1 MVSRNDTNH
10 QVMIY
15 PKASFTSITMLIS
28 ADSLSK
34 TYGSKDIIRSASL
47 TIEKGE
53 SIGLV
58 GNNGAGKTTLIRML
72 MGELRPDSG
81 EVRLRTEKIGYLPQI
96 PDFSKDTKVKDVIG
110 APYGQLSKVL
120 RRVAELEA
128 IMTDQSGKD
137 IDWDIVSK
145 EYSDRQHEL
154 GQLKGR
160 YLSSF
165 STDALSELGL
175 PDGIMERR
183 MSELS
188 GGEVTKVMLGRVLV
202 QSRDTDV
209 LFLDEPT
216 SHLDVTT
223 MEWMEDYLVDLNGS
237 LVVVSHD
244 RYFLDKV
251 ATRILEMSGG
261 ELRSYNGSYSD
272 YISMKEIELFQRT
285 KEAQKNLS
293 ERQRQERIIAEQKRR
308 WGYLTT
314 FKTRKKLLERT
325 KVVEAPK
332 KDDDIRF
339 EIRTTK
345 RSGVNVIMAKEMAA
359 MRGDKVIIRVK
370 DIDLETGDKLGIF
383 GPNGSGKST
392 FLKAIMGEVRVK
404 GDLWVAPGAT
414 IGYFAQSHD
423 GLDPDLTAEEQLLRA
438 VGPDNKAIARKTLA
452 SFLLINKDVERKIST
467 LSGGERARVALANMI
482 VQGRNLLVLDEP
494 TNYLDIRSREAVEKA
509 LSSYEGTIVMV
520 SHDRYLLDGICNK
533 TGMVSDGVMRI
544 MPGNYSIVKQ
554 QVDPVTLV
562 DRIETYMVS
571 SKFVDWGTRK
581 KYKAGDRIE
590 VHTRDLDRYRQL
602 IERGFLKLV
611 K

>member
-1 MVSRNDTNH
+1 
-10 QVMIY
+10 
-15 PKASFTSITMLIS
+15 MLIS

-34 TYGSKDIIRSASL
+34 TYGSRDIIRSASL

-81 EVRLRTEKIGYLPQI
+81 DLRIRTEKIGYLPQI

-110 APYGQLSKVL
+110 APYGQLSKVI
-120 RRVAELEA
+120 RRVAELES
-128 IMTDQSGKD
+128 MMSDQSGQD
-137 IDWDIVSK
+137 IDWDQVSR
-145 EYSDRQHEL
+145 EYSDRQQEL
-154 GQLKGR
+154 ALLRGR

-165 STDALSELGL
+165 STDALVELGL
-175 PDGIMERR
+175 QEGIMERR

-188 GGEVTKVMLGRVLV
+188 GGEVTKVMLGRVVV

-216 SHLDVTT
+216 SHLDVST
-223 MEWMEDYLVDLNGS
+223 MEWMEDYLVDLEGAM
-237 LVVVSHD
+237 VVVSHD

-251 ATRILEMSGG
+251 ATRIVEISGG
-261 ELRSYNGSYSD
+261 EIRSYNGSYSD
-272 YISMKEIELFQRT
+272 YISMKETEFLQKAR
-285 KEAQKNLS
+285 EAQKNQS
-293 ERQRQERIIAEQKRR
+293 ERQRQERVIAELKRR

-325 KVVEAPK
+325 KALEAPK
-332 KDDDIRF
+332 RDDDIRF
-339 EIRTTK
+339 DIRTTK

-359 MRGDKVIIRVK
+359 YRGDKVIIRVR

-392 FLKAIMGEVRVK
+392 FLKALMGEVKVT

-423 GLDPDLTAEEQLLRA
+423 GLDPDLTAEEQLMQA

-482 VQGRNLLVLDEP
+482 VLGRNLLVLDEP
-494 TNYLDIRSREAVEKA
+494 TNYLDIRSREAVERA

-533 TGMVSDGVMRI
+533 TGMVSDGSMRI
-544 MPGNYSIVKQ
+544 MPGNYSIVRQ
-554 QVDPVTLV
+554 QVDPLTLG
-562 DRIETYMVS
+562 DRVETYVVTA
-571 SKFVDWGTRK
+571 KFVDWKSRT

-602 IERGFLKLV
+602 IESGFLKLA